1 MANFDVQDEVLP
13 GEVYEPHFHQ
23 TKTCKSH
30 VSHHPKPNPK
40 PQPLWVNHHENKRKS
55 SSKAT
60 MPLTIAAH
68 EVSVSSPILHSF
80 FTRNLMVVEDAART
94 ESNSESN
101 LLQKKHDCV
110 VAVGD
115 NKLGSVG
122 KRDDDIE
129 VDYFPLLTLERVIGI
144 IWRTKL
150 SLLQSFISVWE
161 SQSIFMNKCKIE
173 MKHMFSQ
180 ETKSVEFLSWFLS
193 DLMEG
198 HLSTLGFAHVCE
210 SVTKSIFKV
219 ICLLDNDLLE
229 NDAFAWHHVQKI
241 QCNAQYM
248 TEGPWWSG
256 PGPPQT
262 QLLKTKLSDSLL
274 MELKKKIDHII
285 SNLMTTLSNNPLKDV
300 QKFSTCKTFHQKNNS
315 VHFWMLWVHL
325 ACLIMALSN
334 YIIYW
339 PKKKSSFKD
348 VLEYCGEN
356 FHHVLTIL
364 SNLGPVSSWI
374 PPQILTMQSILKILG
389 LCIQDSTTANA
400 KENWSPYGKILWE
413 MMIDKWTHWN
423 CIQSYIS
430 WLTLEAC
437 QSCLNN
443 VFNNFQKELNES
455 IHSYYFS
462 LENQLNVKKYLSND
476 FEIFH
481 SSKFF
486 KKKGIVFLHLVVML
500 VKQKICTYNENF
512 CKRSELQ
519 YFCDDDAL
527 WFLQEIMNPSHG
539 LLFLAIKNKY
549 TKECEECE
557 IKNPNQNFSPEIIFN
572 IKQQSLILLAQIFS
586 LQFFALKP
594 RALKTCDVTHANI
607 FFTRKYLMSFLNVLY
622 CNFENAYTKVLQ
634 QLRFNS
640 IYSSQGSRP
649 GENENKCSSVSNEQ
663 NSFKTNENN
672 HEIIHYT
679 TDQML
684 SLCYS
689 YAHVLLVIAKNL
701 NEDGRLIFKDLC
713 IMDFLIHEISLEY
726 EFSHVVESELFC
738 KVGAKEKSNCINFQ
752 VTTSRKDANMTY
764 SGLNI
769 SNPKTRPIEM
779 DCALPSLAQEYNI
792 GNSISMSPKLMVQK
806 IMEKNTITMQS
817 PILIP
822 EECILDSKRMAT
834 ICDNN
839 TFEKKDLLKSSCN
852 NIFGDKNLSVE
863 NSSSTNKT
871 SRKCD
876 YTSKIFVYSGR
887 FFDLNEEVEQELAK
901 EDDENHEESH
911 SSILNM
917 YNEYSEF
924 EQETRFASI
933 ESNNNEDS
941 SISSTSTIFSERVEK
956 VIPSMTNSRPKIPKL
971 NLTNAFDKN
980 QSIFEEHLHAHKI
993 GHNFLKVESEGDKWN
1008 IPSPSQISCDNE
1020 RSKRPIYHNLSLHVI
1035 LLELIIYLML
1045 SPEGTLEVFYC
1056 DRFPMESQKLNAPFY
1071 LFYHINHTVNE
1082 NVVKTLAKRLDAS
1095 HKSAFQI
1102 LKLTWQALFDSSVYT
1117 NRTQIAQ
1124 GVQSQVYKATRR
1136 IVKDGVNNDEVVV
1149 LKLIDMPKGPHDPC
1163 NFFDVYSEVQIL
1175 ERFLGDFRV
1184 CQIIDYGV
1192 EHDAFVLV
1200 LKHYKCNLRVW
1211 RQQHT
1216 CNNYCANNNQNS
1228 ILIDEQQDSMLV
1240 EETSNGSLLKRL
1252 PLYLEIYGAVLQA
1265 ALEVQNI
1272 VHYDLKCDNFLLE
1285 PLETIQSNEEFW
1297 QPQWPPQDATCA
1309 IPFRVSIADFG
1320 QSKAS
1325 FVQGGECTTRNR
1337 GTECVKSPEM
1347 LKLLSRNASASCETS
1362 SSVDDKIT
1370 IGKAGDIWGL
1380 GCLLYELLTGE
1391 YLLYDNDWV
1400 RFFMRVTQAT
1410 EELISDEKAEKLDN
1424 CSPIIEFLQFI
1435 LVRDPHSRPSLQDL
1449 VVKLE
1454 QLQEKLKIKTKIDS
1468 TREDIFGDEDDINVF
1483 EIEQEKPS
1491 CEMIVIPTKIQPLKC
1506 VNNSLQKGYQIPSG
1520 TTTLPK
1526 CSVYGNLQVQK
1537 ICVEKKKRWFVQFWQ
1552 GCLACCWR
1560 GKNIVQ

>member
-1 MANFDVQDEVLP
+1 MIRTTSKNVFIWKIVRFGFYEGTVTLGGGISLKGLLDCLGGFDAQKSRTKGEVGDTNPNSLGDNANPNSCEGGDPNCGDHALDWAVWRGVYQGGPLEAMLTAVFGEEDDAMVLKFLTEFFAKWKDREQCRCCATSDLGTAFRDCRHFVNPVSNWKLSLQERCALAHLRSASHDVRRQGLRVLLDLLFDRRRELPSSNALQRHAQSAAQRGPSHSTPASSRLAAANPTAPHSSGSNPSPHLGNRENLNLLSGLMAVMDRPLTSHPLGKPKHYIGDQTQRALQAAQMKWSEFEDMKSDRSTTPAVARPSRVLQWPQVLEWVDSGFLEALLREGTQPGEETQLIPVEDIAEACVQAVHVVSGESTHRIVTRLISQLHKFVDVFGTLRIDAAHHLDPMKAPASQIATVRLRSSFATMSRFGRLLALLLSSSASIASSFAESHGLTLILELYSLLAHKLPTNVGAFDMANFDVQDEVLP

-1045 SPEGTLEVFYC
+1045 SPELVF
-1056 DRFPMESQKLNAPFY
+1056 
-1071 LFYHINHTVNE
+1071 I
-1082 NVVKTLAKRLDAS
+1082 
-1095 HKSAFQI
+1095 I
-1102 LKLTWQALFDSSVYT
+1102 
-1117 NRTQIAQ
+1117 I
-1124 GVQSQVYKATRR
+1124 
-1136 IVKDGVNNDEVVV
+1136 I
-1149 LKLIDMPKGPHDPC
+1149 
-1163 NFFDVYSEVQIL
+1163 FFL
-1175 ERFLGDFRV
+1175 
-1184 CQIIDYGV
+1184 
-1192 EHDAFVLV
+1192 
-1200 LKHYKCNLRVW
+1200 
-1211 RQQHT
+1211 
-1216 CNNYCANNNQNS
+1216 
-1228 ILIDEQQDSMLV
+1228 
-1240 EETSNGSLLKRL
+1240 
-1252 PLYLEIYGAVLQA
+1252 
-1265 ALEVQNI
+1265 
-1272 VHYDLKCDNFLLE
+1272 
-1285 PLETIQSNEEFW
+1285 
-1297 QPQWPPQDATCA
+1297 
-1309 IPFRVSIADFG
+1309 
-1320 QSKAS
+1320 
-1325 FVQGGECTTRNR
+1325 
-1337 GTECVKSPEM
+1337 
-1347 LKLLSRNASASCETS
+1347 
-1362 SSVDDKIT
+1362 
-1370 IGKAGDIWGL
+1370 
-1380 GCLLYELLTGE
+1380 
-1391 YLLYDNDWV
+1391 
-1400 RFFMRVTQAT
+1400 
-1410 EELISDEKAEKLDN
+1410 
-1424 CSPIIEFLQFI
+1424 
-1435 LVRDPHSRPSLQDL
+1435 
-1449 VVKLE
+1449 
-1454 QLQEKLKIKTKIDS
+1454 
-1468 TREDIFGDEDDINVF
+1468 
-1483 EIEQEKPS
+1483 
-1491 CEMIVIPTKIQPLKC
+1491 
-1506 VNNSLQKGYQIPSG
+1506 
-1520 TTTLPK
+1520 
-1526 CSVYGNLQVQK
+1526 
-1537 ICVEKKKRWFVQFWQ
+1537 
-1552 GCLACCWR
+1552 
-1560 GKNIVQ
+1560 